1 MFASVAAVALLLL
14 PGQVFGQ
21 ALDRIVVTTA
31 PPLDSQRL
39 ADALRV
45 YLGEFGISVEVAP
58 PDQSDDLRQRIA
70 DARHLGESVRA
81 VAVIRA
87 EPGTPDEVGIE
98 LTDLATDKTLIATM
112 PKAARDEDLYRTLA
126 LKIQAILRATLSE
139 ARGTLD
145 PRSAVGRLASE
156 SPTTIA
162 AEAAAPSPPPPP
174 VPLSLQAGYEAL
186 SLSEAGIVLQGA
198 ALTATYGLRQR
209 FDLSLGTSILA
220 STHLSSGGVDVA
232 ANLLPVLF
240 SVNARWAKQRV
251 EFAVGPVAEVGVTS
265 VTSTSVTSISP
276 MVPVRPGT
284 TRDILLALGGEGELR
299 VRIASP
305 AWGYLRAGALGVLDG
320 PRYDVEGVPV
330 LDMSG
335 LQLSLSTGVGLRFP

>member
-1 MFASVAAVALLLL
+1 MLASVAAAALLLFH
-14 PGQVFGQ
+14 GQVLAQ

-58 PDQSDDLRQRIA
+58 ADQTDDLRQRIA
-70 DARHLGESVRA
+70 DARQLGESVRA

-87 EPGTPDEVGIE
+87 EPGTPNEVGIE

-139 ARGTLD
+139 ARATLD
-145 PRSAVGRLASE
+145 PHSAVGRLVSE
-156 SPTTIA
+156 SPPTIA
-162 AEAAAPSPPPPP
+162 EPVAAPSPPSPPP
-174 VPLSLQAGYEAL
+174 GPLALQAGYEAL
-186 SLSEAGIVLQGA
+186 SLSAAGVVLQGA
-198 ALTATYGLRQR
+198 ALTATYSLPHR
-209 FDLSLGTSILA
+209 FDFSLGAAFLA
-220 STHLSSGGVDVA
+220 STHLSSGGVDAFDAVA
-232 ANLLPVLF
+232 SVLPVSLG
-240 SVNARWAKQRV
+240 VHARWTKQRV
-251 EFAVGPVAEVGVTS
+251 ELAVGPVAEIGVTS
-265 VTSTSVTSISP
+265 VTSISSA
-276 MVPVRPGT
+276 VPVRSGT
-284 TRDILLALGGEGELR
+284 THDILLALGGEAELR
-299 VRIASP
+299 LRITGP

-330 LDMSG
+330 LDTSG
-335 LQLSLSTGVGLRFP
+335 LQLSIGAGVGLRFP

>member
-1 MFASVAAVALLLL
+1 MLASVVAAALLLL
-14 PGQVFGQ
+14 QGQ

-58 PDQSDDLRQRIA
+58 PDQADDLRQRIA

-87 EPGTPDEVGIE
+87 EPGMPDEVGIE

-145 PRSAVGRLASE
+145 PRSAVGRLVSE
-156 SPTTIA
+156 GPPTIA
-162 AEAAAPSPPPPP
+162 APSAAPSPPAPPP
-174 VPLSLQAGYEAL
+174 GPLSLQAGYEAL

-198 ALTATYGLRQR
+198 ALTATYSLRQR
-209 FDLSLGTSILA
+209 FDLSLGTTFLA
-220 STHLSSGGVDVA
+220 STHLSSAGFDAVA
-232 ANLLPVLF
+232 SLLPVLF
-240 SVNARWAKQRV
+240 SVHARWAKQGV

-265 VTSTSVTSISP
+265 VTPISTTI
-276 MVPVRPGT
+276 RT
-284 TRDILLALGGEGELR
+284 THDILLALGGEGELR
-299 VRIASP
+299 LRIASP
-305 AWGYLRAGALGVLDG
+305 AWGYLRVGALGVLDG
-320 PRYDVEGVPV
+320 PRYDIEGVPV
-330 LDMSG
+330 LDTSG
-335 LQLSLSTGVGLRFP
+335 LQLSLSAGVGLRFP

>member
-1 MFASVAAVALLLL
+1 MLASVAAAALLLM
-14 PGQVFGQ
+14 PGQVLGQ

-58 PDQSDDLRQRIA
+58 ADQTDDLRQRIA

-98 LTDLATDKTLIATM
+98 LTDLATDKTLIASM

-139 ARGTLD
+139 ARATLD
-145 PRSAVGRLASE
+145 PHSAVGRLVSE
-156 SPTTIA
+156 SPPTIA
-162 AEAAAPSPPPPP
+162 APAGPPSPPAPPP
-174 VPLSLQAGYEAL
+174 GPLALQAGYEAL

-198 ALTATYGLRQR
+198 ALTGTYSLRR
-209 FDLSLGTSILA
+209 PFDLSLGAAFLA
-220 STHLSSGGVDVA
+220 SAHLSSGGVDAVA
-232 ANLLPVLF
+232 SLLPVSF
-240 SVNARWAKQRV
+240 SVHARWTKQRV
-251 EFAVGPVAEVGVTS
+251 EVAVGPVAEVGVTS
-265 VTSTSVTSISP
+265 VTSISSA
-276 MVPVRPGT
+276 VPVRVGT
-284 TRDILLALGGEGELR
+284 THDILLALGGEAELR
-299 VRIASP
+299 LRISGP
-305 AWGYLRAGALGVLDG
+305 AWGYLRAAALGVLDG
-320 PRYDVEGVPV
+320 PRYDIEGVPV
-330 LDMSG
+330 LDTSG
-335 LQLSLSTGVGLRFP
+335 LQLSMGAGVGLRFP